1 MSEKP
6 DRPYAGNR
14 AFTRMD
20 LLALLASLTLLL
32 FIVLPALGRVSGKT
46 IIAQCAANLEQYDM
60 ALQIYG
66 GENQDN
72 LPSISGSVNWAWDAP
87 TSYLALI
94 TNTGVKWTSLYCPG
108 TSARFTEQDNWFLW
122 NYEPGV
128 FGVLGY
134 ATTVPGVASMQGT
147 TLGTYSFATNVNATL
162 TMQRIAYNFGYFPV
176 QPGSRPLVA
185 DATLMLNNGVPPPAG
200 PALNAAMLTYNW
212 FYIYGGYFI
221 PHLSPHLNGLI
232 PLGGNVGMLDGHVEW
247 RNLTNMLP
255 RAGDG
260 TSGAPCFFW

>member
-1 MSEKP
+1 MSKKP
-6 DRPYAGNR
+6 DRPHAGNP

-20 LLALLASLTLLL
+20 LLALLAVLALLL
-32 FIVLPALGRVSGKT
+32 MVVLPALGRVTGKT
-46 IIAQCAANLEQYDM
+46 TVARCAANLEQYDM

-72 LPSISGSVNWAWDAP
+72 LPTIDGGNWAWDAP
-87 TSYLALI
+87 ASYLALI
-94 TNTGVKWTSLYCPG
+94 TNSGVKWTSLYCPG
-108 TSARFTEQDNWFLW
+108 TSVRFTEQDNWKLLTFA
-122 NYEPGV
+122 PGA

-147 TLGTYSFATNVNATL
+147 TEGTYIFSTNVNATL
-162 TMQRIAYNFGYFPV
+162 TMQRLSYSGIYYPITPA
-176 QPGSRPLVA
+176 SRALVA
-185 DATLMLNNGVPPPAG
+185 DATLTPGIGVPPPAG

-212 FYIYGGYFI
+212 TSINGGYVK
-221 PHLSPHLNGLI
+221 PHLSPHLNGMI

-255 RAGDG
+255 RAGNG
-260 TSGAPCFFW
+260 GAPFFFW